1 MNDAGFFF
9 AYKGVLVYV
18 YVYALFFIG
27 GNVESFC
34 S

>member
-1 MNDAGFFF
+1 MSDAGFFF
-9 AYKGVLVYV
+9 AYKGVLVYM
-18 YVYALFFIG
+18 YTHFFFIG